1 MPEDR
6 IARLHADW
14 HRVKVLAAVRGFA
27 YSQSMQLWT
36 ELEVTDFDGQFDAW
50 VERLS
55 TLHDGANNRV
65 NAETSFAPL
74 QRSLSQATVALV
86 STAGVHVDDQVP
98 FDVSTTAGD
107 PSFRL
112 ISDHVDPATLKF
124 THTHYDTAP
133 ANEDPNVVFPLQRLH
148 EFVDEGRLG
157 STSSIHVGLMGF
169 NPDPTKI
176 ADETAPEVARILAD
190 AGVDVA
196 VLSPG

>member
-1 MPEDR
+1 MG
-6 IARLHADW
+6 A
-14 HRVKVLAAVRGFA
+14 A
-27 YSQSMQLWT
+27 YSQNMQLWT
-36 ELEVTDFDGQFDAW
+36 ELDRPDPEQFDAW
-50 VERLS
+50 VKRLS

-65 NAETSFAPL
+65 NAETSFTPL
-74 QRSLSQATVALV
+74 RRPLRQATVALV

-98 FDVSTTAGD
+98 FDVSSTAGD
-107 PSFRL
+107 ASFRL
-112 ISDHVDPATLKF
+112 IPDDVDQARLKF

-157 STSSIHVGLMGF
+157 STSSVHVGLMGF

-176 ADETAPEVARILAD
+176 ADETAPEVAKVLVD

-196 VLSPG
+196 VLGPG

>member
-1 MPEDR
+1 
-6 IARLHADW
+6 
-14 HRVKVLAAVRGFA
+14 
-27 YSQSMQLWT
+27 MQLWT
-36 ELEVTDFDGQFDAW
+36 ELDRADFDGQFEAW
-50 VERLS
+50 VEVLGS
-55 TLHDGANNRV
+55 LHDGANNRV

-74 QRSLSQATVALV
+74 RRPLNQATVALV

-112 ISDHVDPATLKF
+112 IPDDVDPARLKF

-157 STSSIHVGLMGF
+157 STSPMHVGLMGF

-176 ADETAPEVARILAD
+176 ADETAPEVAGLLAD
-190 AGVDVA
+190 AGVDVV
-196 VLSPG
+196 VLVPG